1 MNLTLAGTSSIQTLL
16 KVNTSESS
24 SVSGRV
30 FQHKHASSSQEDSG
44 KVFSFRDAHVR
55 EYLSSLSSDD
65 SSSSCRSSD
74 DGPKYLT
81 GGSAEEAPPAITF
94 PPKRKMVAGP
104 EEVVPLFE
112 DISSHG
118 SVEVINHVPGNVCVE
133 AGETVTTDKNE
144 VSVCILYESQQSNP
158 VVSPLKEDPKH
169 LQCDS
174 DCIVVSVLGSHCSDR
189 LEGPLTRSR
198 KRQIND
204 SASSSFV
211 RNGNCNGDSGEDGKT
226 VKRRKYEMKQRH
238 GHRHR
243 RGGKRVK
250 RISTVVIE

>member
-1 MNLTLAGTSSIQTLL
+1 
-16 KVNTSESS
+16 
-24 SVSGRV
+24 
-30 FQHKHASSSQEDSG
+30 
-44 KVFSFRDAHVR
+44 
-55 EYLSSLSSDD
+55 
-65 SSSSCRSSD
+65 
-74 DGPKYLT
+74 
-81 GGSAEEAPPAITF
+81 
-94 PPKRKMVAGP
+94 MVAGP

-118 SVEVINHVPGNVCVE
+118 SVEVINHVPGKVCVE
-133 AGETVTTDKNE
+133 ASETVSTDKDA
-144 VSVCILYESQQSNP
+144 VSVCVLCESQQNNP
-158 VVSPLKEDPKH
+158 GSSPSKEDSKH

-174 DCIVVSVLGSHCSDR
+174 DCILVSILGNHSSDR

-211 RNGNCNGDSGEDGKT
+211 GNGNCNGDSGED
-226 VKRRKYEMKQRH
+226 VKVVKCRKYEMKQRL

-250 RISTVVIE
+250 RISTVVID

>member
-1 MNLTLAGTSSIQTLL
+1 MLAGTSSIQTLL
-16 KVNTSESS
+16 KVNTSGS

-30 FQHKHASSSQEDSG
+30 FKHKHTSSSQEDSG
-44 KVFSFRDAHVR
+44 KVFSFQDAHVR

-74 DGPKYLT
+74 DGPKYLA
-81 GGSAEEAPPAITF
+81 GGSSEEAHPVITF
-94 PPKRKMVAGP
+94 SPKRRKVAGP
-104 EEVVPLFE
+104 EEVVPMFE

-118 SVEVINHVPGNVCVE
+118 SVEVINHVPGDVCVE
-133 AGETVTTDKNE
+133 EGEKVTTDKDTA
-144 VSVCILYESQQSNP
+144 SVCILNESQQSKP
-158 VVSPLKEDPKH
+158 DIGLSKEDSKH
-169 LQCDS
+169 LQGDS
-174 DCIVVSVLGSHCSDR
+174 DCMLASVLDSHSSDR

-204 SASSSFV
+204 TASSNCV
-211 RNGNCNGDSGEDGKT
+211 GNGSCNGDSGEDSKT

>member
-1 MNLTLAGTSSIQTLL
+1 MNSTLAGTSSIQTLL
-16 KVNTSESS
+16 KVNTSGSS

-30 FQHKHASSSQEDSG
+30 LKHEHASSSQEDSG

-74 DGPKYLT
+74 DGHKYLT
-81 GGSAEEAPPAITF
+81 GGSAEAAHPVIAF
-94 PPKRKMVAGP
+94 SPKRKVAAGP

-118 SVEVINHVPGNVCVE
+118 SVEVINHVPGNVSVE
-133 AGETVTTDKNE
+133 GSETVTAGKDT

-158 VVSPLKEDPKH
+158 GISSLKEDSKH

-174 DCIVVSVLGSHCSDR
+174 DCILVSVLGSHSSDR

-198 KRQIND
+198 KRKIND

-211 RNGNCNGDSGEDGKT
+211 GNGNCGEDVKT
-226 VKRRKYEMKQRH
+226 VKCKKYEIKQRH